1 MSEAIFVDIFLFLI
15 NVQDHK
21 VNCNMKVKHLI
32 FPIRNSKIYCA
43 TFKLNLQSQ
52 LFRIVLIAVKIENS

>member
-1 MSEAIFVDIFLFLI
+1 
-15 NVQDHK
+15 
-21 VNCNMKVKHLI
+21 MKVKHLI

-52 LFRIVLIAVKIENS
+52 LFRIVLIAVKIEIANLKDLATPAHN